1 MTPIS
6 THTKAKE
13 TIASLTLYVMVASEK
28 KFLSLQAKSQ
38 GLVIFIQEARRI
50 FQSFAFPASYMSRQM
65 TFPWSAPFFM
75 TA

>member
-13 TIASLTLYVMVASEK
+13 TIASLTLYVMVK
-28 KFLSLQAKSQ
+28 KFLSAQAKSQ

-50 FQSFAFPASYMSRQM
+50 FQSFAFPAS
-65 TFPWSAPFFM
+65 
-75 TA
+75 